1 MWVRKAT
8 LKLNPPWE
16 TKPTQR
22 KLHCLG
28 KLLGS
33 DWTTPRTKSKWSCA
47 LEVNWHT
54 WILRR
59 GAVPE
64 FHFLL
69 LEGKEKIFNFK
80 LEENISSLTK
90 SALRRRY
97 STRCQI
103 YPLVCFMLLWKS
115 PWPKQIVEKR
125 VYFFSY
131 RIWFII
137 EKSQKK
143 NLQQRLLEMEQKQ
156 RPLGEAVFLLG
167 FKTHVQLLFLY
178 IQIKPASG
186 WHCPQLPKSSSII
199 LQSRKYP
206 TDLPTGK
213 SDTGH
218 PSAEVPSSQV
228 YQQNN

>member
-1 MWVRKAT
+1 MWVRKGT

-22 KLHCLG
+22 KRHCLG

-47 LEVNWHT
+47 LEVYWHT
-54 WILRR
+54 WILRW

-69 LEGKEKIFNFK
+69 LGREGENFQFKIGGEHFFINEVCPQEKILHQMSDLSPCLFYVAVKITMTKANYREEGLFFLIWYGSSLRKVRKRTYSRDSWKWNRNRGHWGKLFPCLASRPMFNFFSCASQSN
-80 LEENISSLTK
+80 LPRDGTAHSCLSPLLSFCNQE
-90 SALRRRY
+90 
-97 STRCQI
+97 ST
-103 YPLVCFMLLWKS
+103 
-115 PWPKQIVEKR
+115 
-125 VYFFSY
+125 
-131 RIWFII
+131 
-137 EKSQKK
+137 
-143 NLQQRLLEMEQKQ
+143 
-156 RPLGEAVFLLG
+156 
-167 FKTHVQLLFLY
+167 
-178 IQIKPASG
+178 
-186 WHCPQLPKSSSII
+186 
-199 LQSRKYP
+199 P

-218 PSAEVPSSQV
+218 PSAEAPSSQV

>member
-1 MWVRKAT
+1 MWVRKGT

-47 LEVNWHT
+47 LEVYWRT

-69 LEGKEKIFNFK
+69 LGREGEYFQFKIGGEHFFINEVCPQEKILHQMSDLSPCLFYVAVKITMTKANCR
-80 LEENISSLTK
+80 EEGL
-90 SALRRRY
+90 
-97 STRCQI
+97 
-103 YPLVCFMLLWKS
+103 
-115 PWPKQIVEKR
+115 
-125 VYFFSY
+125 FFFY

-156 RPLGEAVFLLG
+156 RPLGEAVSLLG
-167 FKTHVQLLFLY
+167 FKTHVQLLFLC
-178 IQIKPASG
+178 IPIKPASG
-186 WHCPQLPKSSSII
+186 WHCPQLPKSSTII

-218 PSAEVPSSQV
+218 PSAEAPSSQV